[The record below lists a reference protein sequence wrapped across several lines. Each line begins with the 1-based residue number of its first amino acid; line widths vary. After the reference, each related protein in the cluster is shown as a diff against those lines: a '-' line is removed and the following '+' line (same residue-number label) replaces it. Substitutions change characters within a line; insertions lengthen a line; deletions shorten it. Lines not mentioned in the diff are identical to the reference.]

1 MTQEKF
7 AISLQQDLITL
18 LVHNDQHG
26 RTVSKTVDPLLFEG
40 DYRTIVDRA
49 LPFWQ
54 QYNQAPKQHIADLL
68 SDILDD
74 KKDRRSQTYTRILV
88 QMMEMKDQINT
99 DFVLRSMTQFIRHQ
113 KFKSVI
119 IEAAEQLDAQGI
131 HGISGAET
139 LLNQF
144 LRDREL
150 NLDRGIRLS
159 ELDRVLEFL
168 AHSQN
173 EFKTGIRVLDEANIV
188 PMRGKIYFILAP
200 TGLGK
205 TWFLIEVGKMA
216 FLQRKKI
223 VHITL
228 EIESEEVLQRYYQ
241 ALFGVTKRDDLNKIT
256 TLKVDRKGNLDQ
268 LVSQTVEVPFTF
280 SSGAIREE
288 LNTRLKHFG
297 TRAEN
302 LIVKRFPMRSL
313 TVDQLEAY
321 LESLEA
327 LDGFVPDMVILDYP
341 GIMKTDEKN
350 HRISMGRL
358 VENLR
363 GLSQRR
369 NFSLVA
375 AHQGNRDSATADMVR
390 ATHVGED
397 WSVIGSADFVVTY
410 SQTAAEKALGLARLF
425 VDKAR
430 SEIDKFGVLVTQT
443 YKAGQFVL
451 ESIRLDDSY
460 AKLLEQMH
468 DDGDSNATDDAD

>member
-1 MTQEKF
+1 MIQEKF

-18 LVHNDQHG
+18 LVHDDKHG
-26 RTVSKTVDPLLFEG
+26 KTVAKTVSSLLFEG

-54 QYNQAPKQHIADLL
+54 QYGVAPKQHVADLL
-68 SDILDD
+68 SDILED
-74 KKDRRSQTYTRILV
+74 KRDRRAQTFTRILV

-99 DFVLRSMTQFIRHQ
+99 EFVLRSMTQFIRHQ
-113 KFKSVI
+113 QFKSVI
-119 IEAAEQLDAQGI
+119 VEAAEILDAEGI
-131 HGISGAET
+131 HGNGNAEVLISK
-139 LLNQF
+139 F
-144 LRDREL
+144 LRDRDIT
-150 NLDRGIRLS
+150 LDRGIRLS
-159 ELDRVLEFL
+159 EIDRVLEFL
-168 AHSQN
+168 STSQN

-216 FLQRKKI
+216 YLQRKKI
-223 VHITL
+223 VHISL
-228 EIESEEVLQRYYQ
+228 EIESEEVIQRYYQ

-256 TLKVDRKGNLDQ
+256 TLKLDRKGNLDQ
-268 LVSQTVEVPFTF
+268 FVSQTVEVPFTF
-280 SSGAIREE
+280 SSPAIREE
-288 LNTRLKHFG
+288 LNTRIKHFG

-313 TVDQLEAY
+313 TMNQLEAY

-327 LDGFVPDMVILDYP
+327 LDNFVPDMVILDYP

-350 HRISMGRL
+350 LRISLGTL
-358 VENLR
+358 IEDLR

-369 NFSLVA
+369 NFALVA
-375 AHQGNRDSATADMVR
+375 AHQGNRESASAELVR
-390 ATHVGED
+390 ATHASEA
-397 WSVIGSADFVVTY
+397 WSVIGSADFVLTY

-430 SEIDKFGVLVTQT
+430 SESDKFGVLITQT

-468 DDGDSNATDDAD
+468 DDDSGDGSDDAD